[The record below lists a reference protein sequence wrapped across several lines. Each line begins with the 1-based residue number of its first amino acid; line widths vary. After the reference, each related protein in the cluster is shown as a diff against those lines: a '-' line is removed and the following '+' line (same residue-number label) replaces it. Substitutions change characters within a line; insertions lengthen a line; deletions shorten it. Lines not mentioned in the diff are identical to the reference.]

1 MSTLCLLLNTV
12 SEALARE
19 ISQEMEMK
27 AILIR
32 KDINVFVFAENM
44 TMYVH
49 VCILSRFSHVQF
61 FVTLCTI
68 ACQAPLSMGFS
79 SQEYCRGLL
88 CPPPGDLRDPST
100 KPMSPASP
108 ALAGWFFTTSAMWED
123 KSHVQKTL
131 EIPFKKNY

>member
-79 SQEYCRGLL
+79 SQEY
-88 CPPPGDLRDPST
+88 
-100 KPMSPASP
+100 
-108 ALAGWFFTTSAMWED
+108 
-123 KSHVQKTL
+123 
-131 EIPFKKNY
+131 

>member
-61 FVTLCTI
+61 FVTLGTI

-79 SQEYCRGLL
+79 SQEHWIGLSRPHPEDL
-88 CPPPGDLRDPST
+88 PDPGIELTSL
-100 KPMSPASP
+100 MSP
-108 ALAGWFFTTSAMWED
+108 ALAGRFFLPLVPPGKPQS
-123 KSHVQKTL
+123 
-131 EIPFKKNY
+131 